1 MAVTDAIGRNPYLT
15 TQNYNGVKIDI
26 HNPVVNAAQP
36 NQTGQA
42 TTPNIKIYKYEEKQI
57 PAELYPEL
65 FKQAQKSKQQ
75 SKLPAPMSVAELPE
89 SIIPEKKH
97 VTVPA
102 PVYIEPKQTINI
114 TPKNTELQNP
124 QIKEEKTIEN
134 GNLESI
140 TEAPIN
146 TENKAKGT
154 VTETKIIP
162 NAKVEDNTSINQP
175 DQNEDIQESTNI
187 LTKIKDPDE
196 TAPKQISK
204 VEIVPPAD
212 GTPAINYIEIAENLN
227 STNYDTQAL
236 QLKEIID
243 AGIDNNPETIHPY
256 LVEPIFHNIIDIVNK
271 DTTNLPGPTEA
282 QNNIRSKIMENYQ
295 AYYAQKQQHI
305 SDDKIV
311 LPNNISEED
320 KNYANK
326 LSELELAERN
336 KEYGISTLAVL
347 SNAFLKEVKDETGT
361 TVAITDV
368 PGLSAIVN
376 SLKSE
381 NDTIRLTALD
391 ALIFLQREEY
401 SRELTPIYEAL
412 IASDTSESVRNVA
425 KYALDSLNA
434 KKPQE
439 DITQT
444 A

>member
-1 MAVTDAIGRNPYLT
+1 MAVTDTIGKNPYLT

-26 HNPVVNAAQP
+26 HNPVVNVSQP
-36 NQTGQA
+36 NQTEQT

-65 FKQAQKSKQQ
+65 FKQSQKPKQQ
-75 SKLPAPMSVAELPE
+75 PQLPSPKPVAELPE
-89 SIIPEKKH
+89 SVIPEKKH

-114 TPKNTELQNP
+114 TPQNTEP
-124 QIKEEKTIEN
+124 QITQIQEEL
-134 GNLESI
+134 LESKTELPQKAEEAATTSQI
-140 TEAPIN
+140 TKEKDDTDTVNIAAKNEA
-146 TENKAKGT
+146 
-154 VTETKIIP
+154 
-162 NAKVEDNTSINQP
+162 
-175 DQNEDIQESTNI
+175 IQESTNT

-227 STNYDTQAL
+227 STNYDIQAL

-336 KEYGISTLAVL
+336 KEYGISTLAVI
-347 SNAFLKEVKDETGT
+347 SNAFLKEVEDETGT

-412 IASDTSESVRNVA
+412 IASDTSEAVRNAA
-425 KYALDSLNA
+425 KYALDSLNS
-434 KKPQE
+434 KNTQE
-439 DITQT
+439 NITQ
-444 A
+444 AA